1 MERITVKGKNG
12 YKILIEKGLISKAG
26 EYVRQ
31 ITSAKKAFIISDG
44 NVLELYGKTVSDSL
58 KANGFE
64 VSSFAFEAGEKSKTL
79 DTVTQMV
86 YAMCRSG
93 IGRTDIVV
101 ALGGGVV
108 GDMAGFA
115 SAIYLRGID
124 FVQIPTTLLS
134 QVDSSVGGK
143 TGCDIEYGK
152 NLVGAFHNPKLVLID
167 VNTLKTLPQKY
178 LNDGLGE
185 VIKYG
190 AIKSSK
196 LFKSL
201 EECNC
206 FDDIAEKTIIK
217 CVDIKRQVVERDF
230 TEKGERMLLNFGH
243 TVGHAIEKFE
253 NFQGMSHG
261 EAVGVGMFAIT
272 DASQRAGYTEKGSA
286 QRIEK
291 LLKKFSLPTKAPVS
305 ADQITDIMLF
315 DKKRRDNKINLV
327 LLKKI
332 GSSFVEPTPS
342 EKLKTFF
349 LED

>member
-1 MERITVKGKNG
+1 MKAITVKGTNG
-12 YKILIEKGLISKAG
+12 YKILIEKGLISKSG
-26 EYVRQ
+26 EHIRK
-31 ITSAKKAFIISDG
+31 ITSAKKAFLISDSNVMSFYG
-44 NVLELYGKTVSDSL
+44 NTVSDSL

-64 VSSFAFEAGEKSKTL
+64 VSAFCFDAGEKSKNL
-79 DTVTQMV
+79 DTITQMV
-86 YAMCRSG
+86 YSMCSSG

-152 NLVGAFHNPKLVLID
+152 NLVGAFHNPRLVLID
-167 VNTLKTLPQKY
+167 ANTLKTLPTKY
-178 LNDGLGE
+178 MNDGLGE

-190 AIKSSK
+190 AIKSAK
-196 LFKSL
+196 LFKNL
-201 EECNC
+201 EECEN
-206 FDDIAEKTIIK
+206 FEDIAEKTITE
-217 CVDIKRQVVERDF
+217 CVDIKRQIVEKDF

-243 TVGHAIEKFE
+243 TVAHAIEKFE
-253 NFQGMSHG
+253 NFEGMAHG
-261 EAVGVGMFAIT
+261 EAVGVGMVSIT
-272 DASQRAGYTEKGSA
+272 KASEKAGYTEKGSA
-286 QRIEK
+286 NRIEK
-291 LLKKFSLPTKAPVS
+291 LLEKFSLPLTATVS
-305 ADQITDIMLF
+305 ADKITDIMLF

-332 GSSFVEPTPS
+332 GSSFVEPMES

-349 LED
+349 TEK

>member
-1 MERITVKGKNG
+1 METITVKGKNG
-12 YKILIEKGLISKAG
+12 YKILIEKGLVSKAG
-26 EYVRQ
+26 EYIRKL
-31 ITSAKKAFIISDG
+31 TSAKKAFIISDG
-44 NVLELYGKTVSDSL
+44 NVLELYGKPVSDSL

-86 YAMCRSG
+86 YAMCSRG

-124 FVQIPTTLLS
+124 FVQIPTTLLA

-178 LNDGLGE
+178 MNDGLGE

-190 AIKSSK
+190 AIKSAK
-196 LFKSL
+196 LFKNL
-201 EECNC
+201 EDCRNFE
-206 FDDIAEKTIIK
+206 DISEKTITQ
-217 CVDIKRQVVERDF
+217 CVDIKRQIVEKDF

-243 TVGHAIEKFE
+243 TVAHAIEKFE
-253 NFQGMSHG
+253 KFEGMSHG
-261 EAVGVGMFAIT
+261 EAVGVGMIAIT
-272 DASQRAGYTEKGSA
+272 KASEKVGYTEKGSA
-286 QRIEK
+286 DRIEK
-291 LLKKFSLPTKAPVS
+291 LLEKFSLPTKAVVS
-305 ADQITDIMLF
+305 ADKITDIMLF

-332 GSSFVEPTPS
+332 GASFVEPMES
-342 EKLKTFF
+342 QKLKAFF
-349 LED
+349 SED

>member
-1 MERITVKGKNG
+1 METITVKGKNG
-12 YKILIEKGLISKAG
+12 YKILIEKGLVSKAG
-26 EYVRQ
+26 DYIRK
-31 ITSAKKAFIISDG
+31 ITAAKKAFIISDG
-44 NVLELYGKTVSDSL
+44 NVLELYGKPVSDSL

-86 YAMCRSG
+86 YAMCSSG
-93 IGRTDIVV
+93 IGRSDIVV

-124 FVQIPTTLLS
+124 FVQIPTTFLS

-167 VNTLKTLPQKY
+167 AQTLKTLPQKY
-178 LNDGLGE
+178 MNDGLGE

-190 AIKSSK
+190 AIKSAS
-196 LFKSL
+196 LFKKL
-201 EECNC
+201 EVCDS
-206 FDDIAEKTIIK
+206 FDDIAEKTIIQ
-217 CVDIKRQVVERDF
+217 CVDIKRQVVEKDF

-243 TVGHAIEKFE
+243 TVAHAIEKYE
-253 NFQGMSHG
+253 NFAGMAHG
-261 EAVGVGMFAIT
+261 EAVGVGMVAIT
-272 DASQRAGYTEKGSA
+272 KASEKAGYTQKGSA
-286 QRIEK
+286 ERIEK
-291 LLKKFSLPTKAPVS
+291 LLKKFGLPTKAVVS
-305 ADQITDIMLF
+305 ADKITDIMLF
-315 DKKRRDNKINLV
+315 DKKRRDNKLNLV

-332 GSSFVEPTPS
+332 GSSFVEPMQS
-342 EKLKTFF
+342 DKLKAFF
-349 LED
+349 EEC